1 MVHGKKPGLADFP
14 ESGWLDV
21 KGRTCEGNWVAEEG
35 VAVEKLL
42 LALRHQHSLT
52 PDDVFLISPF
62 RDCAKQLNRIAKRL
76 GFRMDRT
83 GTVHKTQGKEAAVV
97 ILVLGGNIKSQG
109 AKAWAAEKPNLGV
122 FCEPIEFTH
131 SERFT
136 TAIQGICCTLSPAT
150 KVTFLSTRS
159 GECHT
164 VAFDFFLTSPPD
176 VFITQNSEKTR
187 AIMQAAWFGSAR
199 DCPPIV
205 QLSDTL
211 PTTCAGVINYQM
223 NYARLGRMIAD
234 HIRQPTEQGECST
247 IIPNVGFPWCG
258 QSSQSPESNA
268 TLNMLILP
276 SPSTDALRKLL
287 PHFYR
292 TSGIKV
298 NLAIYP
304 YDEVFNLRQ
313 AEIIIGQGV
322 TNVVNGVMAI
332 SEAVQYINERII
344 HETGS

>member
-1 MVHGKKPGLADFP
+1 M
-14 ESGWLDV
+14 
-21 KGRTCEGNWVAEEG
+21 
-35 VAVEKLL
+35 
-42 LALRHQHSLT
+42 
-52 PDDVFLISPF
+52 
-62 RDCAKQLNRIAKRL
+62 
-76 GFRMDRT
+76 
-83 GTVHKTQGKEAAVV
+83 
-97 ILVLGGNIKSQG
+97 
-109 AKAWAAEKPNLGV
+109 
-122 FCEPIEFTH
+122 
-131 SERFT
+131 
-136 TAIQGICCTLSPAT
+136 
-150 KVTFLSTRS
+150 
-159 GECHT
+159 
-164 VAFDFFLTSPPD
+164 AFDFFLTSPPD
-176 VFITQNSEKTR
+176 VFITQDSEKTR

-304 YDEVFNLRQ
+304 YDEVFEILSNLHLHPYYDLLRIDMACLPWFADKVLLPLEAVSDEAASLLDNFSPTIKQ
-313 AEIIIGQGV
+313 HFSQ
-322 TNVVNGVMAI
+322 VNGTSWALPFIHLQEVLAI
-332 SEAVQYINERII
+332 RI
-344 HETGS
+344 